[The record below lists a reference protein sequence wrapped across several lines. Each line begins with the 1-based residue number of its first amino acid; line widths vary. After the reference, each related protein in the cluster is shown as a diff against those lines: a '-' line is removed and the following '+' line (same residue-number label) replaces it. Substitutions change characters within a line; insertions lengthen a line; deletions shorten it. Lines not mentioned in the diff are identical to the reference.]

1 MASSSKKKT
10 TMAKLNREAAVRE
23 KRLHKQAKK
32 NARKL
37 EAASVVV
44 SDHPDVEGEHQGA
57 ENGDDREAGQD
68 SAPDEVLKD

>member
-23 KRLHKQAKK
+23 RRLEKQAKK

-37 EAASVVV
+37 AASQPPVAV
-44 SDHPDVEGEHQGA
+44 SD
-57 ENGDDREAGQD
+57 
-68 SAPDEVLKD
+68 APPSDEVREP

>member
-37 EAASVVV
+37 EASQPPVEVDET
-44 SDHPDVEGEHQGA
+44 SDGDAPTRPDDA
-57 ENGDDREAGQD
+57 ESSREPLAQVLPGQ
-68 SAPDEVLKD
+68 

>member
-10 TMAKLNREAAVRE
+10 TMAKLNREASGAARE

-37 EAASVVV
+37 EASQ
-44 SDHPDVEGEHQGA
+44 PPVEVDETSADDADTADDA
-57 ENGDDREAGQD
+57 ESSREPLAQ
-68 SAPDEVLKD
+68 VLPGN

>member
-37 EAASVVV
+37 EAAQ
-44 SDHPDVEGEHQGA
+44 PPVEADETAADDA
-57 ENGDDREAGQD
+57 EDTADAESRREPLAQ
-68 SAPDEVLKD
+68 VLPGN

>member
-37 EAASVVV
+37 EASQ
-44 SDHPDVEGEHQGA
+44 PPVEVDETSADDADTADDA
-57 ENGDDREAGQD
+57 EPSREPLAQVPGQ
-68 SAPDEVLKD
+68 